1 MANVR
6 QILQRRNAAANISK
20 VTSTMETISAVRYRQ
35 YYNQWAEGLA
45 FYDTLAQLAYLMVT
59 AQKRIEHP
67 LMAASR
73 PKTGVNALIVIGSD
87 RGLCGAYNSDIFR
100 QIDTHVKMAK
110 RFGRELKI
118 YAKGRKVLGYLE
130 HLKIEPVH
138 IYEDFQE
145 VPSAE
150 QANAIGDF
158 FIDEYI
164 ENRIDRLGI
173 VYNRFFSPAS
183 QKAQTLTILP
193 IEDLIDD
200 LTTRATVIWPWELD
214 FEDFELA
221 PSPEKIFETLA
232 RMIIRTSILRCFLNA
247 AASEHLARVVSMR
260 NASDNADE
268 MISDLN
274 QEYNRARQGQIT
286 VELLD
291 IVSGVEAM
299 KNK

>member
-45 FYDTLAQLAYLMVT
+45 FYDTLAQLAYLMLT